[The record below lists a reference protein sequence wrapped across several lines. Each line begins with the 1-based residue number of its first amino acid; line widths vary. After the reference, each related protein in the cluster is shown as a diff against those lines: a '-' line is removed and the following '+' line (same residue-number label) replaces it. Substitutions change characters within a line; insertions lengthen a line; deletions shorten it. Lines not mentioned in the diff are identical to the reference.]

1 MRMYITLFRS
11 GPVWNELIIMESTR
25 SSDYKFIPYRTRP
38 CTFLLWEGVIR
49 AYGNRILCLHRNP
62 HVLTFYLGLGIGV
75 IRPAFDISI
84 LSLFGYH
91 MHLFGLLLNREIG
104 LYIFLIL
111 IHIRCPTDNAN
122 RSYLM
127 SDSGLYDRSIE
138 ILQDST
144 FVIYSIYHIR

>member
-1 MRMYITLFRS
+1 
-11 GPVWNELIIMESTR
+11 
-25 SSDYKFIPYRTRP
+25 
-38 CTFLLWEGVIR
+38 
-49 AYGNRILCLHRNP
+49 
-62 HVLTFYLGLGIGV
+62 
-75 IRPAFDISI
+75 
-84 LSLFGYH
+84 

-111 IHIRCPTDNAN
+111 ISILIHIRCPADNAN

-127 SDSGLYDRSIE
+127 SDSGLFDRSIE

>member
-1 MRMYITLFRS
+1 
-11 GPVWNELIIMESTR
+11 MESTR

-38 CTFLLWEGVIR
+38 
-49 AYGNRILCLHRNP
+49 NP

-75 IRPAFDISI
+75 IRPTFDISI

-111 IHIRCPTDNAN
+111 KHIRCPTDNAN

-127 SDSGLYDRSIE
+127 SDSGLYDRSIK

-144 FVIYSIYHIR
+144 FVIYSIAKID

>member
-1 MRMYITLFRS
+1 
-11 GPVWNELIIMESTR
+11 
-25 SSDYKFIPYRTRP
+25 
-38 CTFLLWEGVIR
+38 
-49 AYGNRILCLHRNP
+49 
-62 HVLTFYLGLGIGV
+62 
-75 IRPAFDISI
+75 
-84 LSLFGYH
+84 
-91 MHLFGLLLNREIG
+91 MHLFGLLLNQEIG
-104 LYIFLIL
+104 LYIFHLLIL

>member
-1 MRMYITLFRS
+1 
-11 GPVWNELIIMESTR
+11 
-25 SSDYKFIPYRTRP
+25 
-38 CTFLLWEGVIR
+38 VIR

-62 HVLTFYLGLGIGV
+62 YVLTFYLGLGIGV

-84 LSLFGYH
+84 LSLFVGYH

-104 LYIFLIL
+104 L
-111 IHIRCPTDNAN
+111 CPTDNAN

-127 SDSGLYDRSIE
+127 SDSGLYVYERSIE